1 LDHPFDLA
9 VQATMREAIRPEL
22 RTNSY
27 APQPVRQVRIAKA
40 DKPGEWRTLIA
51 RRD

>member
-1 LDHPFDLA
+1 
-9 VQATMREAIRPEL
+9 MREAIRPEL

-40 DKPGEWRTLIA
+40 DKLGEWRTLIA

>member
-1 LDHPFDLA
+1 
-9 VQATMREAIRPEL
+9 MREAIRPEL
-22 RTNSY
+22 RT
-27 APQPVRQVRIAKA
+27 VRQVRIAKA